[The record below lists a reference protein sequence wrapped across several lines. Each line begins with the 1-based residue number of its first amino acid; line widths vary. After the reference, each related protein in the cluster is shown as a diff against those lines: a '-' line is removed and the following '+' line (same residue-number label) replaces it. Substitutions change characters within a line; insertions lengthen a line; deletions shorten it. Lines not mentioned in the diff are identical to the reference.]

1 MSEYFGWR
9 RFLSEFV
16 YFVRRRKLVWMTPI
30 LVVLLLLAGLIF
42 FAESAV
48 LSPFL
53 YALF

>member
-1 MSEYFGWR
+1 LTRGFGWR
-9 RFLSEFV
+9 KFLSEFV
-16 YFVRRRKLVWMTPI
+16 YFVRHRKLVWMTPI
-30 LVVLLLLAGLIF
+30 FIALLLLAALIF